1 MTKKNPTIISFQT
14 VLADLLK
21 WLKGRSVVIIGGVAA
36 SILGR
41 PRNTQDIDALI
52 LLDNDEWAKLLESA
66 KKFGFTSRIN
76 NALKFAQRSRVF
88 LLKHIASGIEIDIC
102 FGALPFEE
110 ECLARAI
117 KVKVAGMSIPI
128 PTPEDLIIMKAVSH
142 RTKDLIDIEAIIDAN
157 PKLDLKRIREW
168 VKEFSRVLEMPEI
181 RDNLEKLIA
190 KK

>member
-1 MTKKNPTIISFQT
+1 MTRKNSTIIPFQT

-21 WLKGRSVVIIGGVAA
+21 WLKGRSIVIIGGVAA

-41 PRNTQDIDALI
+41 PRNTQDIDVLMS
-52 LLDNDEWAKLLESA
+52 LNNDEWAELLDSA
-66 KKFGFTSRIN
+66 QKFGFTSRISD
-76 NALKFAQRSRVF
+76 ALKFAQRSRVF
-88 LLKHIASGIEIDIC
+88 LLKHIVSGIEIDIS

-117 KVKVAGMSIPI
+117 RVKIAGMTLPI

-142 RTKDLIDIEAIIDAN
+142 RTKDFVDIEAIIDAN
-157 PKLDLKRIREW
+157 SKLDLKRIREW
-168 VKEFSRVLEMPEI
+168 VKEFSRVLEMSEI
-181 RDNLEKLIA
+181 YDDLEKLIS